1 MFITPKVKR
10 SLVNRHTSPMLRNRY
25 ETSPQ
30 YSVPP
35 ATPTTPIESPAPKR
49 TPVAQALTLEE
60 TPPPSPCRS
69 NVSTAENGRNEGLHE
84 SADDI
89 FMDQAGSMQPKA
101 HLVPG
106 VVSQSAPYDDRNYDD
121 SEEEVD
127 ADVPGDLLAN
137 ESVGE
142 KQTRLYLDQPNELNS
157 SLDSEDLYG
166 DVKEALTPAIVAS
179 HNIDAENSGGL
190 EDDNIGST
198 SFNQEEEDKMSQ
210 QENSINAEYEIQF
223 QNKIHGHI
231 DDRKSESAD
240 EEEMQVDALTDIGDL
255 MDSRQDADLS
265 GELETSERFDL
276 SGTDEECME
285 IRQEAHENWGIDT
298 GADTWQQQQNMDRN
312 DIEEVEEVTEDTE
325 EVVSA
330 RVSNLSDD
338 LARKRALLEEKRRKL
353 LELEESYM
361 HEFGEEE
368 EGNLAEDLPVEDI
381 ELNDKENSSSDRN
394 VVETVVDMHD
404 ASGAQAVGDGNRE
417 PSVVDSGAPT
427 TNVHKEAS
435 VELIYDPV
443 LACYFDPKSGK
454 YYEIQS

>member
-1 MFITPKVKR
+1 MSVLHAFIFILICGKDF
-10 SLVNRHTSPMLRNRY
+10 
-25 ETSPQ
+25 
-30 YSVPP
+30 
-35 ATPTTPIESPAPKR
+35 
-49 TPVAQALTLEE
+49 
-60 TPPPSPCRS
+60 
-69 NVSTAENGRNEGLHE
+69 GW
-84 SADDI
+84 
-89 FMDQAGSMQPKA
+89 
-101 HLVPG
+101 
-106 VVSQSAPYDDRNYDD
+106 
-121 SEEEVD
+121 
-127 ADVPGDLLAN
+127 
-137 ESVGE
+137 
-142 KQTRLYLDQPNELNS
+142 
-157 SLDSEDLYG
+157 
-166 DVKEALTPAIVAS
+166 
-179 HNIDAENSGGL
+179 
-190 EDDNIGST
+190 
-198 SFNQEEEDKMSQ
+198 
-210 QENSINAEYEIQF
+210 
-223 QNKIHGHI
+223 GHI

-285 IRQEAHENWGIDT
+285 IRQEAPENWGIDT

-325 EVVSA
+325 EVVSD